1 MNFTRLRVFRP
12 RSSKQHVVNFIIF
25 AFEWFCFICLKIKIS
40 MFCIFFEHLVWK
52 EDQCN
57 EANCT
62 VRRIS
67 ISERY
72 ENLKHCWGVEDE
84 IWIRVEASVNWVSI
98 ALSASFILLSAL
110 IGVVRSLY
118 LSINSRELFNVKT
131 NLLWIALLYPV
142 IIHPSPFCPS
152 HSLQNETWIYQI
164 FRFSSVQLHHW
175 KRKWWARFASSNT
188 LNLKVWFQ
196 AEKSSQE

>member
-1 MNFTRLRVFRP
+1 MNFTRRRVFRP
-12 RSSKQHVVNFIIF
+12 QSSKQHGVNFIIF

-98 ALSASFILLSAL
+98 ALSASFILLSVL
-110 IGVVRSLY
+110 IGMVRSLY
-118 LSINSRELFNVKT
+118 LSINSRELFNEKP
-131 NLLWIALLYPV
+131 I
-142 IIHPSPFCPS
+142 CPGLPCFIQS
-152 HSLQNETWIYQI
+152 SFIRLHFVQVTHFRMRLEYV
-164 FRFSSVQLHHW
+164 RFSDFHPFNCIIGKGNGGHDLHQVI
-175 KRKWWARFASSNT
+175 R
-188 LNLKVWFQ
+188 
-196 AEKSSQE
+196 